1 MNAFFW
7 TLSYSPVTWI
17 RGGKERRERRRGER
31 EGEERGKERK
41 ERRRGEREREE
52 RERRQVIKYTNT
64 QRVDVT
70 VSAQTIIKVSFQKI
84 CGAESLFMTNHY
96 LNLGFQPNGKS
107 STSKVF
113 SI

>member
-1 MNAFFW
+1 MGVYPICERLFLDSLV
-7 TLSYSPVTWI
+7 LSCHVDQ
-17 RGGKERRERRRGER
+17 RREGEERGKERRERRRGER
-31 EGEERGKERK
+31 EGEER
-41 ERRRGEREREE
+41 
-52 RERRQVIKYTNT
+52 ERRQVIKYTNT
-64 QRVDVT
+64 QRLDVT
-70 VSAQTIIKVSFQKI
+70 VSAPTIIKVSFQKI